1 MNGARPA
8 LLLIDL
14 HFQGQNFWHIISGNI
29 SQIVKDSAK
38 IAIAIRYLPSNGAIA
53 NVVHRDIDLYFQGH
67 ANSENHIIFNIF
79 KMESA
84 SEKCSSKSLIEFDTS
99 H

>member
-1 MNGARPA
+1 MNGASSA

-14 HFQGQNFWHIISGNI
+14 HFQGQNFWHIISANI

-38 IAIAIRYLPSNGAIA
+38 IAIAIRYLPSNGVTA
-53 NVVHRDIDLYFQGH
+53 NVLHRDIDLYFQGH
-67 ANSENHIIFNIF
+67 TNSENYIIFNIF
-79 KMESA
+79 KTVSA
-84 SEKCSSKSLIEFDTS
+84 SEICSSKSLIEFDTS